1 MTKDQK
7 ILRRFHPR
15 GVLEGYQGRARLL
28 GGSRLRR
35 AVPAGL
41 LDAGTASLASFA
53 ITVQAARSFAPA
65 ELGTYALFYTAFIM
79 TAVVPT
85 HLLFSPAEISSIA
98 YPEPR
103 RLRLL
108 DQSLH
113 RGLLLALGTAV
124 IGMLAAVVGT
134 AGAPGH
140 LVVPLVLTSVACTAV
155 SPVQDHVRRLL
166 HFAGHSWKAAAVST
180 TQLAGA
186 LGSLLAFS
194 QFHVPVAWVPFGALL
209 CANVVSLTV
218 GLRLSAA
225 ARRGFPALDRLA
237 TVDLLRSG
245 RWLLLVGLTPA
256 AARFIAGV
264 LVTHLA
270 SAATFGYFEASR
282 VVAQPVYVLQMGL
295 AAVFT
300 PGLLKAGS
308 ERAAGLASRVSFPFK
323 VLLSAGALLY
333 LLAVSVAWPLNPLPR
348 LLPSAYVVTW
358 AIPLTI
364 LALLLQGILHPAR
377 SELMGA
383 GQAPKLLRLEIV
395 SSSLLCMVAATAP
408 LTGVLAVPIGWVI
421 QGSAGLWLFERARS
435 RIYAKEGADLHEP

>member
-15 GVLEGYQGRARLL
+15 SVLDGYQGRARGL
-28 GGSRLRR
+28 GGPRLRR

-41 LDAGTASLASFA
+41 LDASTASLASFA
-53 ITVQAARSFAPA
+53 VTVQAARSFAPA

-79 TAVVPT
+79 AAVVPT

-108 DQSLH
+108 DQSLR
-113 RGLLLALGTAV
+113 RGLLLALGTAM
-124 IGMLAAVVGT
+124 IGILAAVVGT
-134 AGAPGH
+134 AGAPGR
-140 LVVPLVLTSVACTAV
+140 VVIPLALTSVACTAV
-155 SPVQDHVRRLL
+155 SPVQDHVRRML

-180 TQLAGA
+180 TQLAAA
-186 LGSLLAFS
+186 LCSLLVFS
-194 QFHVPVAWVPFGALL
+194 QLHVPVAWVPFGALL
-209 CANVVSLTV
+209 SANVVSLTV

-225 ARRGFPALDRLA
+225 SRRSFPALDRLA
-237 TVDLLRSG
+237 VVDLLRSG

-270 SAATFGYFEASR
+270 SAATFGYVEAAR
-282 VVAQPVYVLQMGL
+282 VVSQPVYVLQMGL

-308 ERAAGLASRVSFPFK
+308 ERAADLASQVSRPFK
-323 VLLSAGALLY
+323 AVLAAGAFLY
-333 LLAVSVAWPLNPLPR
+333 LLAVSFTWPFNPLPR
-348 LLPSAYVVTW
+348 VLPSAYVVGW
-358 AIPLTI
+358 VIPLTI
-364 LALLLQGILHPAR
+364 LALMLQGILHPAR

-383 GQAPKLLRLEIV
+383 GQAPRLLRLEIV
-395 SSSLLCMVAATAP
+395 SSSLLCLVAATAP
-408 LTGVLAVPIGWVI
+408 LTGVLAVPIGGVI
-421 QGSAGLWLFERARS
+421 QGTVSLWLFERARS
-435 RIYAKEGADLHEP
+435 QIYVKGGTDLRKG